1 MSEIYQPVV
10 YLVVYTC
17 WGQIEVVIMLRDLLR
32 LADCFLDLDEN
43 IIFPHATNYKNGKI
57 DFLHCLLSKHTLSAP
72 GERYRKY

>member
-17 WGQIEVVIMLRDLLR
+17 WGQIEVFIMLCDLLR

-43 IIFPHATNYKNGKI
+43 IIFPHATKNGKI

-72 GERYRKY
+72 DEKI

>member
-17 WGQIEVVIMLRDLLR
+17 WGQIEVFIMLCDLLR

-43 IIFPHATNYKNGKI
+43 IIFPHATKNVKI
-57 DFLHCLLSKHTLSAP
+57 GFLHCLLSKHTLSAP
-72 GERYRKY
+72 GEKI